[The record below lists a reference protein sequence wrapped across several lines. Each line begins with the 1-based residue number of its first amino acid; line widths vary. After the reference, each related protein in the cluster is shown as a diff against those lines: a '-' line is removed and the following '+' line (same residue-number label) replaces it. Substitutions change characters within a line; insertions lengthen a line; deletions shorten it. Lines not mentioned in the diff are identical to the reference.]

1 MSKHIYRTTGV
12 KAANWE
18 WIAEQARTEG
28 PVVYGVDAAKEEFV
42 GALRKHGPGGDR
54 DAEVVSAQ

>member
-1 MSKHIYRTTGV
+1 MSKHIYRSTGV

-28 PVVYGVDAAKEEFV
+28 PGSIRC
-42 GALRKHGPGGDR
+42 GSG
-54 DAEVVSAQ
+54 